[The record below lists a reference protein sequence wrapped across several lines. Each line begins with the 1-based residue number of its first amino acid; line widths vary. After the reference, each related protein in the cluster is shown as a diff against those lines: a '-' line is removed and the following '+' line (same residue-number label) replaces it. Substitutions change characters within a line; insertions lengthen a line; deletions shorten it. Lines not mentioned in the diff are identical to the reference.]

1 MAWNEPGG
9 GKDPWGGN
17 RGDQGP
23 PDIDEALKKRKEKW
37 TMFGGK
43 GGGGIGK
50 PGGSIKGL
58 RPAALLGLVLVWGL
72 MGFYQVDEKE
82 NAVVL
87 RLGEYSE
94 TIEASGLK
102 WNPRLL
108 DKVFIVGVT

>member
-23 PDIDEALKKRKEKW
+23 PDIDEALKKLKEKL

-43 GGGGIGK
+43 GGGIGK

-58 RPAALLGLVLVWGL
+58 LPAALLGFYSCSLV
-72 MGFYQVDEKE
+72 
-82 NAVVL
+82 
-87 RLGEYSE
+87 
-94 TIEASGLK
+94 
-102 WNPRLL
+102 
-108 DKVFIVGVT
+108 VFTTSRDNELSNTL